1 MQFMTRHWHSVL
13 QVLDSLE
20 IWHPIYQAWFSLS
33 ASLCFWLKSVNSF
46 KVNMIFF
53 PFYQKGFDFLYFQFQ
68 IMWTFFFFY
77 KLLLVYQIDLKSY
90 FI

>member
-33 ASLCFWLKSVNSF
+33 ASPCFWLKSVNSF

-53 PFYQKGFDFLYFQFQ
+53 SFYQKGFDFLYFQFQ
-68 IMWTFFFFY
+68 IMWTFFFLYITFG
-77 KLLLVYQIDLKSY
+77 YQIDLKSY